1 MTRVKLDR
9 VVEDNNESIGVECLL
24 LFEMKN
30 WSLRAREYGMYNT
43 FIGYGVKERT
53 DRGWKGMAR
62 EMREGFKEF
71 YEMVTVVDVQWK
83 CSYNRLHKVGDIV

>member
-1 MTRVKLDR
+1 MTWCGLVYPIHDEIWYIQYQWREVEWAGRGRDTDEKHGKDCVWEGFHLARVKLDR

-43 FIGYGVKERT
+43 FIGYGV
-53 DRGWKGMAR
+53 
-62 EMREGFKEF
+62 
-71 YEMVTVVDVQWK
+71 
-83 CSYNRLHKVGDIV
+83 

>member
-1 MTRVKLDR
+1 MRREVEWVGRGRDTDAKHGKDCVWEGFHLGRVKLDR

-43 FIGYGVKERT
+43 SIGYGV
-53 DRGWKGMAR
+53 
-62 EMREGFKEF
+62 
-71 YEMVTVVDVQWK
+71 
-83 CSYNRLHKVGDIV
+83 